1 MTPHSPNMVARVPR
15 MHAYHA
21 MGTQG
26 QLDHVFAVVTRPRQF
41 EDVLDLA
48 KSLGECWHVSSD

>member
-1 MTPHSPNMVARVPR
+1 

-26 QLDHVFAVVTRPRQF
+26 QLDHVFAVVTRLKHF

-48 KSLGECWHVSSD
+48 KSLGECWGQSA